1 MYDYNTHYRKR
12 IGSKMKQNKK
22 LLLSL
27 SLVTFIAINAM
38 SNETTNLESIEVR
51 DTAFESQVKSIT
63 SEVLDNR
70 QASDIK
76 DILKSIPSV
85 VVDGNARYSQKVYV
99 RGLEDKF
106 SNITVDG
113 AKITGELFHHS
124 GDQTIDAEM
133 LKIGSIE
140 LGANSALSGAG
151 VVNGSF
157 VYETKDPSDFLEKDE
172 VFGGKISAG
181 YQSAYERKMTSVAVF
196 AKAND
201 KLEFLGLGNISED
214 GDLHIANK
222 KANKSKHSKL
232 KSGLGKIV
240 FKANDYNTIKFSYNK
255 YQDGGNRNISGEK
268 PGSNDEVYSYNEIT
282 RDTYTLNYEYNPD
295 NDLVKLDAKIFSN
308 SQKLNRD
315 SFLDDNWEKDSNN
328 NWIKNGKMLQPDR
341 TYENKAV
348 GFDLRNVSL
357 LDTHMLTY
365 GLDYTQEEQSK
376 NASGLASI
384 IGGTNDGNTVQSS
397 VDGKGEI
404 KAYGLY
410 FEDEIDLDRLVL
422 NLGLRYDIHEMGGF
436 YSGKH
441 KQLSPKFKASYK
453 LNDNLNLRVGYGRI
467 FKGPSLG
474 ETLTLSNS
482 IVQNSDTKAQTG
494 NNYEL
499 GLDYDLSLLLDA
511 NSSKI
516 GFTAYT
522 YNLDNYMH
530 PTKNTSLKN
539 QSDMNIWGLE
549 TVFNYYKNNTG
560 FNISHTYSDGTEK
573 DLSTSLKSEPRTAKI
588 HTIKMGLDHKINN
601 SLSINYNSELVPGNK
616 YKYTST
622 KDVKR
627 KGYGVHNL
635 GATYKIAALKGTKI
649 NFGVDNIFDKKYIK
663 HTAFGTYFGN
673 NNYESEE
680 VGRNFKVKLSYKF

>member
-1 MYDYNTHYRKR
+1 MIIILIIKI
-12 IGSKMKQNKK
+12 IGKKMKHNKN
-22 LLLSL
+22 LFISL
-27 SLVTFIAINAM
+27 SLVTCFTINAM
-38 SNETTNLESIEVR
+38 SNETTELEVIEVS

-63 SEVLDNR
+63 SEVLENQ

-106 SNITVDG
+106 SNITIDG

-157 VYETKDPSDFLEKDE
+157 VYETKDPSDFLEE
-172 VFGGKISAG
+172 GESLGGKISTG

-201 KLEFLGLGNISED
+201 KLEFLGLGNISKD

-222 KANKSKHSKL
+222 EANKSKHSKL
-232 KSGLGKIV
+232 KSALGKIV
-240 FKANDYNTIKFSYNK
+240 FKPNDYNTIKFSYNK

-268 PGSNDEVYSYNEIT
+268 PGNNDEVYSYNEIT
-282 RDTYTLNYEYNPD
+282 RDTYSLNYEYNP
-295 NDLVKLDAKIFSN
+295 NSDLIKLDAKIFSN

-328 NWIKNGKMLQPDR
+328 NWVKNGKMLQPDR

-348 GFDLRNVSL
+348 GFDLRNMSIINN
-357 LDTHMLTY
+357 HMLTY
-365 GLDYTQEEQSK
+365 GLDYTNEEQSK
-376 NASGLASI
+376 SASGLASI
-384 IGGTNDGNTVQSS
+384 IGGTNDGNTIQSS
-397 VDGKGEI
+397 VNGKGEV

-410 FEDEIDLDRLVL
+410 FEDEIDLDKLVL

-441 KQLSPKFKASYK
+441 KQLSPKFKASYQAY
-453 LNDNLNLRVGYGRI
+453 DNVTLRVGYGRI

-474 ETLTLSNS
+474 ETLTLDNS
-482 IVQNSDTKAQTG
+482 IIQNSDTKPQTG
-494 NNYEL
+494 NNYEV
-499 GLDYDLSLLLDA
+499 GIDYDLSTLLDSD
-511 NSSKI
+511 SSKI

-530 PTKNTSLKN
+530 PTKNTALKN
-539 QSDMNIWGLE
+539 QSDMKIWGME

-560 FNISHTYSDGTEK
+560 FNISHTYSDGTET
-573 DLSTSLKSEPRTAKI
+573 DLYTSLKSEPRTAKI
-588 HTIKMGLDHKINN
+588 HTIKMGLDYKVND
-601 SLSINYNSELVPGNK
+601 SLGINYNSEFVPGNK
-616 YKYTST
+616 YKYSST
-622 KDVKR
+622 TDVQR

-635 GATYKIAALKGTKI
+635 AGTYKIASLKGAKI

-663 HTAFGTYFGN
+663 HTAFGTYFGDSK
-673 NNYESEE
+673 YESEE